1 MHIGRQFTHNWECN
15 SFVDGKNGSKKKH
28 AENGQGGKA
37 NLDEKQCRCT
47 KGCNLMGSNQKV
59 HLKGGGQ
66 LVIHGALP
74 CCVLAGQVLRNST
87 GQMSGKAKTL
97 HAVKGALI
105 QKGGGRAHS
114 PLEGTV
120 GPRRVGRE
128 EGGRRERIAPT
139 ITKKPPAKI
148 RPSSRPRQQ
157 GRKKVACVCNGSVAS
172 GLA

>member
-1 MHIGRQFTHNWECN
+1 MGQ
-15 SFVDGKNGSKKKH
+15 KKH

-97 HAVKGALI
+97 HAAAAQSVVKGALI
-105 QKGGGRAHS
+105 QKGGGQGTQSIGRAS
-114 PLEGTV
+114 WSQAS
-120 GPRRVGRE
+120 RK
-128 EGGRRERIAPT
+128 GGRRAKRADCPNNHKEATGQDQAVLPT
-139 ITKKPPAKI
+139 KAA
-148 RPSSRPRQQ
+148 RQEE
-157 GRKKVACVCNGSVAS
+157 GCLR
-172 GLA
+172 L